1 MPTEHELRLPLDHP
15 LGRAEAEQ
23 IEALLR
29 SELGRPGHPVLMRR
43 SLDTRRRRA
52 PSWLL
57 KVALFAAEEK
67 PPVRW
72 APSHRQAAGPT
83 VAIVGA
89 GPAGSFAA
97 LELLEAGLS
106 PVLIDRGMPVRPRRR
121 SLKALSVDGIL
132 DPESNY
138 CFGEGGAGTF
148 SDGKLYTRSKA
159 RQGVRRLLEMLVAY
173 GAPHRILYD
182 SRPHIG
188 SNRLPRVLTEMRND
202 LESRGVRYEW
212 GARVTEFL
220 LSDSGEV
227 RGVGLA
233 DGRSVE
239 ASAVILATGHSARDV
254 YEFCHEQGVDI
265 EAKDFALGVRAEH
278 PQTLVDE
285 AQYGARCLELDLPP
299 AFYQLT
305 AQTPSHGVYS
315 FCMCPGGYIVPA
327 ATEPG
332 RLVVNG
338 MSLSRRD
345 SPFANSG
352 LVITIGRQVLS
363 EWAAN
368 NGRPGPDEDPLLGMA
383 LQTEVEQAAYKA
395 GGGGF
400 RAPALR
406 ISDFVTGRVSSDLP
420 ASSYRR
426 GLQPHGFED
435 IFPAGLVHSLRQA
448 LGTFDHRLKGYVSTE
463 GILVATESR
472 SSAPVRIRRDRSRL
486 ESPSHP
492 RLYPCGEG
500 AGFAGGIMSAALDG
514 QRVARAIIERHGSG
528 RSA

>member
-1 MPTEHELRLPLDHP
+1 M
-15 LGRAEAEQ
+15 
-23 IEALLR
+23 
-29 SELGRPGHPVLMRR
+29 
-43 SLDTRRRRA
+43 
-52 PSWLL
+52 
-57 KVALFAAEEK
+57 
-67 PPVRW
+67 
-72 APSHRQAAGPT
+72 
-83 VAIVGA
+83 
-89 GPAGSFAA
+89 
-97 LELLEAGLS
+97 
-106 PVLIDRGMPVRPRRR
+106 
-121 SLKALSVDGIL
+121 
-132 DPESNY
+132 
-138 CFGEGGAGTF
+138 
-148 SDGKLYTRSKA
+148 
-159 RQGVRRLLEMLVAY
+159 
-173 GAPHRILYD
+173 
-182 SRPHIG
+182 
-188 SNRLPRVLTEMRND
+188 
-202 LESRGVRYEW
+202 
-212 GARVTEFL
+212 
-220 LSDSGEV
+220 
-227 RGVGLA
+227 
-233 DGRSVE
+233 
-239 ASAVILATGHSARDV
+239 
-254 YEFCHEQGVDI
+254 
-265 EAKDFALGVRAEH
+265 
-278 PQTLVDE
+278 
-285 AQYGARCLELDLPP
+285 
-299 AFYQLT
+299 
-305 AQTPSHGVYS
+305 
-315 FCMCPGGYIVPA
+315 PA

-368 NGRPGPDEDPLLGMA
+368 HERPGPDEDPLLGMA

-514 QRVARAIIERHGSG
+514 QRVARAIIEHHGSG